1 MWQSRLEMPP
11 PLGVASRRR
20 RTVQHRRQGPSWH
33 SRDHRSCRYVAIL
46 SQNSREEDSVV
57 MTRKKHR
64 KVKVTASEDE
74 KLRRWWEET
83 RRPIPDDYR
92 ENTKTVRIRK
102 RKSKR

>member
-1 MWQSRLEMPP
+1 
-11 PLGVASRRR
+11 
-20 RTVQHRRQGPSWH
+20 
-33 SRDHRSCRYVAIL
+33 
-46 SQNSREEDSVV
+46 